1 MGSIEA
7 ALEVC
12 NAEEAPVYAAIIRK
26 FNVNHSTLS
35 RCHRGVTAAKL
46 CLREDQSLLTA
57 QQESDLVA
65 YINKLTE
72 HSTPPTN
79 SMVKTFALEL
89 SHKRLGKSWLSQ
101 FVGHHSNQLTSGF
114 LQTRDKSRKKADNY
128 YEYSRYF
135 NQVCYTSYLLAYT
148 NI

>member
-7 ALEVC
+7 ALEAC
-12 NAEEAPVYAAIIRK
+12 NAEEAPVYAAIARK
-26 FNVNHSTLS
+26 FNVNRSTLS
-35 RCHRGVTAAKL
+35 RRHRGVTVTKSR
-46 CLREDQSLLTA
+46 LREDQSLLTA

-72 HSTPPTN
+72 RGTPPTN

-89 SHKRLGKSWLSQ
+89 SHKRPGKSWLSR
-101 FVGHHSNQLTSGF
+101 FVGRHSNQLTSGF
-114 LQTRDKSRKKADNY
+114 LQAKDQSRKKADNC

-135 NQVCYTSYLLAYT
+135 DQVCYTSYLLACI